1 MKRLW
6 QNMPLLV
13 VALGVAALAAYAFWP
28 RPFEVDLATASE
40 GPLAVTVDED
50 GRTRVR
56 DRYVVSA
63 PLAGQMA
70 RIELE
75 PGDEVAAGQTLLT
88 TIQPVDPSLLDE
100 RTRREAAARLRATTA
115 AIDHAN
121 SRISEAREA
130 HESAQHEFERAKK
143 LVKTNAVTQAEFDLF
158 EHAER
163 RTAQAVRSAEFA
175 LQVAQFERELAQA
188 ALLRTG
194 HTEGGTA
201 PLEERLEIRAPVT
214 GRILR
219 RMEESA
225 RVVEPGL
232 PLVELGDT
240 NQMEIEIDVLSSD
253 AALIRPGAKVLLQ
266 EWGGSEPL
274 EARVRLVE
282 PAGFLKISSLGVEEQ
297 RVNIIADFT
306 GPPEA
311 RAALG
316 DAYRVEAQIVVWES
330 PRVRKIPA
338 GCLFRDAGRW
348 AVYVAS
354 NSTARLRHVE
364 VGQNNGLEAEILD
377 GLAVGDRVIVH
388 PSDKL
393 ADGSRIAPRTQKY

>member
-1 MKRLW
+1 MNRLW
-6 QNMPLLV
+6 QTLPLFAAV
-13 VALGVAALAAYAFWP
+13 CGVAALAAYALWP
-28 RPFEVDLATASE
+28 RPIEVDLATASE

-75 PGDEVAAGQTLLT
+75 PGDAVVAGQTLLT

-100 RTRREAAARLRATTA
+100 RTRREAEARLRAATA
-115 AIDHAN
+115 AIDQAN
-121 SRISEAREA
+121 SRIAEAREA
-130 HESAQHEFERAKK
+130 HESAQHEFERAKM
-143 LVKTNAVTQAEFDLF
+143 LVKTKAVTQAEFDLF

-188 ALLRTG
+188 ALLRTKSA
-194 HTEGGTA
+194 GGSAT
-201 PLEERLEIRAPVT
+201 PVDERLDIRAPIT

-219 RMEESA
+219 RMQESA

-253 AALIRPGAKVLLQ
+253 AALIRPRAKVLLE
-266 EWGGSEPL
+266 EWGGSQPL
-274 EARVRLVE
+274 AARVRLVE

-306 GPPEA
+306 GPPET

-316 DAYRVEAQIVVWES
+316 DAYRVEARIVVWES
-330 PRVRKIPA
+330 PRVLKIPA
-338 GCLFRDAGRW
+338 GCLFRVRGQW
-348 AVYVAS
+348 AVYVA
-354 NSTARLRHVE
+354 NNRAVRLRRVE
-364 VGQNNGLEAEILD
+364 VGHNSGLEAEILR
-377 GLAVGDRVIVH
+377 GLVVGEQVIVH

-393 ADGSRIAPRTQKY
+393 ADGSKITPRDQK

>member
-6 QNMPLLV
+6 QNLPLFL
-13 VALGVAALAAYAFWP
+13 AACGVAALAAFALWP
-28 RPFEVDLATASE
+28 RPIEVDLAAASE

-75 PGDEVAAGQTLLT
+75 PGDVVEAGQTLLT

-100 RTRREAAARLRATTA
+100 RTRRESEARVRAATA
-115 AIDHAN
+115 AIDQAN
-121 SRISEAREA
+121 SRIGEAREA
-130 HESAQHEFERAKK
+130 HESAQHEFERAKM
-143 LVKTNAVTQAEFDLF
+143 LVKTKAVTQAEFDLF

-188 ALLRTG
+188 ALLRTKS
-194 HTEGGTA
+194 TGGSTT
-201 PLEERLEIRAPVT
+201 PGEDRLDIRAPVT
-214 GRILR
+214 GRVLR
-219 RMEESA
+219 RMQESA

-240 NQMEIEIDVLSSD
+240 NQMEVEIDVLSSD
-253 AALIRPGAKVLLQ
+253 AALIRPGAKVLLE
-266 EWGGSEPL
+266 EWGGSQPL
-274 EARVRLVE
+274 AARVRLVE
-282 PAGFLKISSLGVEEQ
+282 PSGFLKISSLGVEEQ

-316 DAYRVEAQIVVWES
+316 DAYRVEARIVVWES
-330 PRVRKIPA
+330 PRVLKVPA
-338 GCLFRDAGRW
+338 GCLFRDGGQW
-348 AVYVAS
+348 AVYVA
-354 NSTARLRHVE
+354 NNRAARLRHVE
-364 VGQNNGLEAEILD
+364 VGHNSGLEAEILR
-377 GLAVGDRVIVH
+377 GLVVGEPVIVH

-393 ADGSRIAPRTQKY
+393 ADGSQIAPRDQN